1 METGSTKMLDPPVLP
16 VPRPKTDPVRIHIR
30 WKKRWE
36 HVERQTKMRYILD
49 MVHYCILSWYN
60 KYNMINDDKCITWLC
75 IPLVHAAMC
84 PRQTWAKC
92 RICKCKGS
100 CNRQHVTACRK
111 EIFTVLEMQSWPPS
125 LPPPTTWF
133 HIRSS
138 AIDHTYLRHVWHILF
153 INICN
158 ISFKNI

>member
-1 METGSTKMLDPPVLP
+1 MFHQDAGSSSPASSA
-16 VPRPKTDPVRIHIR
+16 KTDPGRIHIR

-36 HVERQTKMRYILD
+36 HRSIRQAKIRYILV
-49 MVHYCILSWYN
+49 MGHYCILSL
-60 KYNMINDDKCITWLC
+60 YNMIKYDKCITLLC

-100 CNRQHVTACRK
+100 CNRQHVTACSK

-125 LPPPTTWF
+125 LPQPTTWF
-133 HIRSS
+133 HIRS
-138 AIDHTYLRHVWHILF
+138 
-153 INICN
+153 
-158 ISFKNI
+158 